1 MNDTKKSWVYLV
13 ISWTLLIISIPVG
26 AIAITY
32 FRDMFMG
39 RISPNAIDIARS
51 FITICLP
58 FYWYH
63 LTNVYSRGDYVI
75 ESDFHKIYECQ
86 NTKTK
91 AMRYIFAETASE
103 AELFLEL
110 TDAEES
116 YIVTESEIKPEGFK
130 LLIPDTS
137 NANQ

>member
-1 MNDTKKSWVYLV
+1 MSDTKKSWMFLV
-13 ISWTLLIISIPVG
+13 FCWILLIISIPVG

-39 RISPNAIDIARS
+39 RIPPNAIDIVRS

-116 YIVTESEIKPEGFK
+116 YIVIESEIKPEGFK